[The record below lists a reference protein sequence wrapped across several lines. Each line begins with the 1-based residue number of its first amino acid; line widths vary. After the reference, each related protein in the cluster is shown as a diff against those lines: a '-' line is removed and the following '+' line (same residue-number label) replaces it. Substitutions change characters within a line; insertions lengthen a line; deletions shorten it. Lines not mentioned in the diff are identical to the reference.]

1 MKRISSF
8 ILAFIISI
16 TCIFSAG
23 ISYADNRPHIED
35 ALNNLQ
41 TQAGYIPFQN
51 SSVQYNCFGFISDV
65 CARLYSVTY
74 YYEQQVGNYRFNHTS
89 NYFTVSQA
97 TFPDSSYA
105 KALKEWLCA
114 NAAVGDVL
122 QIGCANDNDSKKHTV
137 LIQHIDDEKIML
149 YHSNYATSG
158 ISSSVCRIDTVYWKS
173 FIANPTSNKSNS
185 LNLLLGSNF
194 RRTGGVGMSL
204 NRYSFLEQYYQLDS
218 LTKYTSEITKTER
231 DSSTSVK
238 IYFKQIPDATAYSVQ
253 YRASDSNKWITASN
267 NITALNYSVKNL
279 TTGAAYCF
287 RVRAFANGKW
297 QDYSTEATK
306 TVQPPKPAKISAA
319 ANNNAIT
326 LTWAQRKDI
335 SGVTIY
341 RSTSKSGNYEQLTNV
356 PQESGA
362 TFTDTNIAN
371 NQKYYYKIQR
381 YINVKSETYQ
391 SEISPSA
398 SAEYELGEVTNLKV
412 NCDTKSTLKVSWS
425 GAQNAQSY
433 TIGYAKAGT
442 NNYKYIVTT
451 DTKYTL
457 RGLKLGSKYVVAVCA
472 NNNIGSTAATVSSPI
487 KVKLKKTK
495 LKASKK
501 GKKAKLSWS
510 KVNTASG
517 YKIYRATSKNG
528 KYKLIKTVKGNKT
541 FKYYDKKVYKKTRYY
556 YYVKA
561 YATKNKKQYYSDNS
575 AKKSVKI

>member
-1 MKRISSF
+1 MKKISSF

-23 ISYADNRPHIED
+23 VSYADNRPHVED

-41 TQAGYIPFQN
+41 TQAGYIPKKN

-65 CARLYSVTY
+65 CARLYGVTY

-97 TFPDSSYA
+97 TFPDTSYA
-105 KALKEWLCA
+105 KSLKEWLCA

-122 QIGCANDNDSKKHTV
+122 QIGCANDYDSKKHTV
-137 LIQHIDDEKIML
+137 LIQHIDEEKIML

-158 ISSSVCRIDTVYWKS
+158 IPSSACRVDTVYWKS
-173 FIANPTSNKSNS
+173 FIANPTSNTSNS

-194 RRTGGVGMSL
+194 KRSGGIGMSL

-218 LTKYTSEITKTER
+218 LTKYTSDITKTER

-238 IYFKQIPDATAYSVQ
+238 VYFKQIADATAYSVE
-253 YRASDSNKWITASN
+253 YRASDSDKWTTASS
-267 NITALNYSVKNL
+267 NITSLSYSVKNL
-279 TTGAAYCF
+279 TTGATYCF
-287 RVRAFANGKW
+287 RVRALVNGQW
-297 QDYSTEATK
+297 QDYSTEVAK
-306 TVQPPKPAKISAA
+306 TVQPPKPSKVSAT

-341 RSTSKSGNYEQLTNV
+341 RSTSKNGKYEQLTNV
-356 PQESGA
+356 PQANGSA
-362 TFTDTNIAN
+362 FTDTNITN
-371 NQKYYYKIQR
+371 NQTYYYKIQR
-381 YINVKSETYQ
+381 YVNVKSETYQ

-398 SAEYELGEVTNLKV
+398 SAEYELGTVTNLKV
-412 NCDTKSTLKVSWS
+412 KSDTKSTLKVSWS
-425 GAQNAQSY
+425 PAQNAQSY
-433 TIGYAKAGT
+433 TIGYAKVNT

-451 DTKYTL
+451 GTSYTL
-457 RGLKLGSKYVVAVCA
+457 RGLSLGSTYTVAVCA
-472 NNNIGSTAATVSSPI
+472 NNNIGSTVAAIAKPV
-487 KVKLKKTK
+487 KVKLKKTD
-495 LKASKK
+495 LKVSKK
-501 GKKAKLSWS
+501 GKSAKLSWS

-541 FKYYDKKVYKKTRYY
+541 FKYTDKKVYKKTRYY

>member
-1 MKRISSF
+1 MRSP
-8 ILAFIISI
+8 LR
-16 TCIFSAG
+16 
-23 ISYADNRPHIED
+23 SYN
-35 ALNNLQ
+35 
-41 TQAGYIPFQN
+41 
-51 SSVQYNCFGFISDV
+51 
-65 CARLYSVTY
+65 

-158 ISSSVCRIDTVYWKS
+158 ISSAVCRVDTVYWKS
-173 FIANPTSNKSNS
+173 FIANPTTNVTGS

-204 NRYSFLEQYYQLDS
+204 NRYSFLEQHYQLDS

-238 IYFKQIPDATAYSVQ
+238 IYFKQIPDATAYSLE
-253 YRASDSNKWITASN
+253 YRASDSNKWTTASN
-267 NITALNYSVKNL
+267 NITALSYSVKNL
-279 TTGAAYCF
+279 TPGVTYCF
-287 RVRAFANGKW
+287 RVRAFANGQW

-306 TVQPPKPAKISAA
+306 SVQPPKPSKVSATA
-319 ANNNAIT
+319 GNNSIT
-326 LTWAQRKDI
+326 LSWAQRKDI

-341 RSTSKSGNYEQLTNV
+341 RSTSKNGNYEQLTNV
-356 PQESGA
+356 PQENGA
-362 TFTDTNIAN
+362 TFTDTNITN
-371 NQKYYYKIQR
+371 NQTYYYKIQR
-381 YINVKSETYQ
+381 YINVKSATYQ
-391 SEISPSA
+391 SEISPST
-398 SAEYELGEVTNLKV
+398 SAQYELGAVTNLKV
-412 NCDTKSTLKVSWS
+412 SNDTKSTLKVSWS

-433 TIGYAKAGT
+433 TIGYAKVNT
-442 NNYKYIVTT
+442 NNYKYIVTSKT
-451 DTKYTL
+451 SYTL
-457 RGLKLGSKYVVAVCA
+457 KSLNLGSTYVVAVCA
-472 NNNIGSTAATVSSPI
+472 NNNIGSTTAAISNPI
-487 KVKLKKTK
+487 KVKLKKTT
-495 LKASKK
+495 LKASKS
-501 GKKAKLSWS
+501 GKSTKLSWS

-541 FKYYDKKVYKKTRYY
+541 FKYTDKKVYKGTRYY
-556 YYVKA
+556 YYVKS
-561 YATKNKKQYYSDNS
+561 YATKNKKQYNSDNS

>member
-23 ISYADNRPHIED
+23 VSYADNRPHIED

-41 TQAGYIPFQN
+41 TQVGYIPFQN

-137 LIQHIDDEKIML
+137 LIQYIDDEKIML

-194 RRTGGVGMSL
+194 RRSGGVGMSL

-267 NITALNYSVKNL
+267 NVTALNYSVKNL
-279 TTGAAYCF
+279 TTGAAYEI
-287 RVRAFANGKW
+287 
-297 QDYSTEATK
+297 EATQQDWSVRELSRQVGSCLYERLVLSRNK
-306 TVQPPKPAKISAA
+306 EEVMRLSKEGQTVEKSSDVIKNPLTLEFLGLNPDTAYSESKLENAIINKMQQFLLELGKGFLFEARQKRFTFDEQHFFVDLVFYNRLLQCYVLIDLKMGKLTHQDLGQMQMYVNYYDRHIKQEFEKPTIGILLCERKNDALVELTLPKDANVYAA
-319 ANNNAIT
+319 A
-326 LTWAQRKDI
+326 
-335 SGVTIY
+335 Y
-341 RSTSKSGNYEQLTNV
+341 QLYL
-356 PQESGA
+356 P
-362 TFTDTNIAN
+362 D
-371 NQKYYYKIQR
+371 
-381 YINVKSETYQ
+381 
-391 SEISPSA
+391 
-398 SAEYELGEVTNLKV
+398 
-412 NCDTKSTLKVSWS
+412 
-425 GAQNAQSY
+425 
-433 TIGYAKAGT
+433 KA
-442 NNYKYIVTT
+442 
-451 DTKYTL
+451 L
-457 RGLKLGSKYVVAVCA
+457 LQA
-472 NNNIGSTAATVSSPI
+472 
-487 KVKLKKTK
+487 KVKEWIEEFEENEEIKK
-495 LKASKK
+495 LEE
-501 GKKAKLSWS
+501 
-510 KVNTASG
+510 
-517 YKIYRATSKNG
+517 
-528 KYKLIKTVKGNKT
+528 
-541 FKYYDKKVYKKTRYY
+541 D
-556 YYVKA
+556 
-561 YATKNKKQYYSDNS
+561 
-575 AKKSVKI
+575 

>member
-8 ILAFIISI
+8 ILALIISI

-23 ISYADNRPHIED
+23 VSYADNRPHVED

-41 TQAGYIPFQN
+41 TQSGYIPLKA

-65 CARLYSVTY
+65 CAHLYGVTY

-158 ISSSVCRIDTVYWKS
+158 ISSAVCRVDTVYWKS
-173 FIANPTSNKSNS
+173 FITNPTTNVTGS

-238 IYFKQIPDATAYSVQ
+238 IYFKQIPDATAYSLE
-253 YRASDSNKWITASN
+253 YRASDSNKWTTASN
-267 NITALNYSVKNL
+267 NITALSYSVKNL
-279 TTGAAYCF
+279 TPGVTYYF
-287 RVRAFANGKW
+287 RVRAFANGQW

-306 TVQPPKPAKISAA
+306 SVQPPKPSKVSAA
-319 ANNNAIT
+319 AGNNSIT
-326 LTWAQRKDI
+326 LSWAQRKDI

-341 RSTSKSGNYEQLTNV
+341 RSTSKNGNYKQLTNV
-356 PQESGA
+356 PQENGA
-362 TFTDTNIAN
+362 TFSDTNITN
-371 NQKYYYKIQR
+371 NQTYYYKIQR
-381 YINVKSETYQ
+381 YINVKSATYQ
-391 SEISPSA
+391 SEISPST
-398 SAEYELGEVTNLKV
+398 SAQYELGTVTNLKV
-412 NCDTKSTLKVSWS
+412 SNDTKSTLKVSWS

-433 TIGYAKAGT
+433 TIGYAKVNT
-442 NNYKYIVTT
+442 NNYKYIVTNKT
-451 DTKYTL
+451 SYTL
-457 RGLKLGSKYVVAVCA
+457 KDLNLGSTYVVAVCA
-472 NNNIGSTAATVSSPI
+472 NNNIGSTTAAISNPI
-487 KVKLKKTK
+487 KVKLKKTT
-495 LKASKK
+495 LKASKS
-501 GKKAKLSWS
+501 GKSTKLSWS
-510 KVNTASG
+510 KINTASG

-528 KYKLIKTVKGNKT
+528 KYKLIKTLKGNKT
-541 FKYYDKKVYKKTRYY
+541 FKYTDKKVYKGTRYY
-556 YYVKA
+556 YYVKS
-561 YATKNKKQYYSDNS
+561 YVTKNKKQYNSDNS